1 MSELVEIR
9 ELCRRAGI
17 RYGVIGGFPPLL
29 VLRDGGGHASGKTDA
44 RKLVYVDTSGMPRT
58 EPERSIAALEALAY
72 DIGSYEAGE
81 TLAQPIVGR
90 AIELRNGSYE
100 PSGDRIVR

>member
-17 RYGVIGGFPPLL
+17 RYGIIGGFPPLL

-44 RKLVYVDTSGMPRT
+44 RNLVYVDTSGMPRT
-58 EPERSIAALEALAY
+58 DPERSIAVLEALAY

>member
-29 VLRDGGGHASGKTDA
+29 VLRDGGGHASGKTEC
-44 RKLVYVDTSGMPRT
+44 P
-58 EPERSIAALEALAY
+58 
-72 DIGSYEAGE
+72 
-81 TLAQPIVGR
+81 
-90 AIELRNGSYE
+90 
-100 PSGDRIVR
+100 